1 MTWAA
6 MSTGEDWLF
15 RPVLAGLLKA
25 ESLLSTEIDLNYVAD
40 LNEAL
45 DVQAENQRRFDR
57 AAKTKE

>member
-1 MTWAA
+1 

-15 RPVLAGLLKA
+15 RPVLAGLLRA
-25 ESLLSTEIDLNYVAD
+25 ESLLNTEIDLNYVAD
-40 LNEAL
+40 LNEAI